1 MHRFSHLH
9 CHTQYSLLDGAARI
23 QTLLE
28 RAAEYEIEAVAITD
42 HGNLFGVPEFY
53 RTAEKIGIQP
63 IIGCE
68 FYLTPTSRHDRN
80 ERTRYHQVLLAKNE
94 TGYRNLIKLSSLS
107 YLEGYYYKPRIDH
120 ELLTQ
125 YHEGL
130 IATTCCLQGE
140 IPQTILHKGE
150 EAARKLFEWYL
161 ELFGEDYYIEIQ
173 DHGLPEQKKINA
185 ILLRWA
191 REYGVRVIATNDVH
205 YVDRTDF
212 EPHDVLLCLQTGK
225 DMSDPSRLRFDNDQ
239 FYLKSPAEMRQALLS
254 DIEPRLVDEMMANTG
269 EVADKCRFQLPTG
282 KLLMPH
288 YPIPPEYNGD
298 MDAYLRDLVFEG
310 ARRRYGDPLPH
321 EVAERLEHELAII
334 KKMGFAGYFL
344 IVQDF
349 TTAARRLGVRVGPG
363 RGSAAG
369 SAVAYCLGITN
380 IDPLKYDLL
389 FERFLNP
396 ERVSMPDIDIDF
408 DDRGRGK
415 VIDYVV
421 QKYGRENVC
430 QIITFGT
437 MGAKMA
443 IRDVARVLGIP
454 LAEADR
460 IAKLIPD
467 GPKVTLAQAYE
478 EVPELR
484 ALKESNDP
492 QIRKLLHYAEV
503 LEGSVRHTG
512 VHAAGV
518 IIAPGRVSD
527 YVPVAVAKGK
537 DNDTVTTQYD
547 GKWIEEFGLL
557 KMDFLGL
564 KTLTILNDALQL
576 IKENHGIEIDLDQI
590 PLDDPKTF
598 ELFQRGE
605 TVAIFQFESE
615 GMREWLRKLK
625 PTSIDD
631 LIAMNALYRPGPMDL
646 IPNYIARKHGLE
658 PVEYPHPLLE
668 PVLKNTYGIP
678 IYQEQVMQMA
688 QVMAG
693 YTLGQAD
700 LLRRCVAEGT
710 LIVDARTGRRVPV
723 EEVQPGMEVWSLGPD
738 LRLHR
743 VPVQARFDNGIQT
756 VYKVRTRTGR
766 TIELTA
772 EHPLLTLQGWK
783 HLCDLKVGDAI
794 AVPISLATEG
804 DLSPEPARVKLLAYL
819 LGDGNTVHRTPRGDA
834 PTARFFTSSP
844 ALRNDFLNAVQTLG
858 GQVRIYKHPITGV
871 ETIYCT
877 APKGQANPVLTLI
890 REVGLIGRAHE
901 KRVPEE
907 VFRYTQAAL
916 RLFLGRLWSTDG
928 SIEKKRLSY
937 CSTSMEL
944 IEDIAH
950 LLLRLGINTIRRQRT
965 TTHRPAFELV
975 ITDQRDIVLFAR
987 QIGPY
992 LVGDKKKRLKALVR
1006 QALQRVRNQSIYL
1019 IPAEVGHLVRAAKVK
1034 SGLSWTHAGARVGVP
1049 GTSLS
1054 AGLNLK
1060 TPRRALSRHRTALL
1074 GRAFADET
1082 LLALSE
1088 GEVLWDPIVEIT
1100 PVGRKR
1106 VYDLAVPPFANFV
1119 AQDIVVHNSM
1129 GKKKVEEMKKHR
1141 EIFVAGAAERGV
1153 DAETANAVFDM
1164 MEKFAG
1170 YGFNKSHSAAY
1181 SIVAYQTAYLKANYP
1196 AEFMAAAMTSE
1207 MGDTKKLAVVL
1218 DEARRMGLE
1227 LLPPSI
1233 NRSQAHFTV
1242 EDGRIRFGL
1251 GAIKGVGL
1259 GAIEA
1264 ILKAREK
1271 HGPFRTIFDL
1281 IRHLDLRVVNKKV
1294 LESLARAG
1302 ALDELEGHRAQL
1314 VEAIDLAVQ
1323 YAQKV
1328 QADRMAG
1335 QASLFGES
1343 GTRTALPPP
1352 NLPVVQPWSRARC
1365 LKEERELI
1373 GFYVTGH
1380 PLEAYRA
1387 EVNAFATTTLA
1398 ELSRTLEEADM
1409 PRNGSTNGH
1418 TNGTTNGHAYRPAR
1432 PRHRICGI
1440 ITEVQRRIGRNGRP
1454 LAFASIEDFTGQG
1467 ELVIFS
1473 SVLERVMPYLE
1484 VDAVVLVEGQVEVR
1498 GGSVKVLVDE
1508 LWPMWKVRDELVEAL
1523 VVQLD
1528 LEQVRPEQLDRFHA
1542 LCREHAGRCKLYFD
1556 LLSPD
1561 FPGGRQRLLSRR
1573 CLVELNDT
1581 LMQQTLRL
1589 FGAEAIRLE
1598 SRRLSA
1604 PVRS

>member
-23 QTLLE
+23 HTLLE
-28 RAAEYEIEAVAITD
+28 RAAECGIEAVAITD

-53 RTAEKIGIQP
+53 RTAEKLGVRP

-68 FYLTPTSRHDRN
+68 FYLTPTSRHDRS

-94 TGYRNLIKLSSLS
+94 VGYHNLIQLSSLS

-120 ELLTQ
+120 ELLKQ

-150 EAARKLFEWYL
+150 EAARKIFEWYL
-161 ELFGEDYYIEIQ
+161 ELFGDDYYIEIQ
-173 DHGLPEQKKINA
+173 DHGLPDQKKVNA
-185 ILLRWA
+185 TLLRWA
-191 REYGVRVIATNDVH
+191 RAYGVPVIATNDVH
-205 YVDRTDF
+205 YVDRSDA

-225 DMSDPSRLRFDNDQ
+225 DMSDPNRMRFDNDQ
-239 FYLKSPAEMRQALLS
+239 FYLKSPAEMRQALLA
-254 DIEPRLVDEMMANTG
+254 DIEPRLVDEMMAITG

-298 MDAYLRDLVFEG
+298 MDAYLRDLVFES
-310 ARRRYGDPLPH
+310 ARRRYGDLLPH
-321 EVAERLEHELAII
+321 EVVERLEYELAII
-334 KKMGFAGYFL
+334 QKMGFAGYFL

-349 TTAARRLGVRVGPG
+349 TTAARKLGVRVGPG

-408 DDRGRGK
+408 DDRGRSK

-443 IRDVARVLGIP
+443 IRDVARVLSIP

-460 IAKLIPD
+460 IAKLIPE
-467 GPKVTLAQAYE
+467 GPKVTLAAAYE

-484 ALKESNDP
+484 ALKAHNDP
-492 QIRKLLHYAEV
+492 QIRKLLHFAEV

-518 IIAPGRVSD
+518 IIAPGRVSN

-537 DNDTVTTQYD
+537 DTDTVTTQYD

-576 IKENHGIEIDLDQI
+576 IQENHGVAIDLDQI
-590 PLDDPKTF
+590 PLNDPKTF

-605 TVAIFQFESE
+605 TIAIFQFESE

-678 IYQEQVMQMA
+678 VYQEQVMEMA
-688 QVMAG
+688 RVIAG

-700 LLRRCVAEGT
+700 LLRRA
-710 LIVDARTGRRVPV
+710 
-723 EEVQPGMEVWSLGPD
+723 
-738 LRLHR
+738 
-743 VPVQARFDNGIQT
+743 
-756 VYKVRTRTGR
+756 
-766 TIELTA
+766 
-772 EHPLLTLQGWK
+772 
-783 HLCDLKVGDAI
+783 
-794 AVPISLATEG
+794 
-804 DLSPEPARVKLLAYL
+804 
-819 LGDGNTVHRTPRGDA
+819 
-834 PTARFFTSSP
+834 
-844 ALRNDFLNAVQTLG
+844 
-858 GQVRIYKHPITGV
+858 
-871 ETIYCT
+871 
-877 APKGQANPVLTLI
+877 
-890 REVGLIGRAHE
+890 
-901 KRVPEE
+901 
-907 VFRYTQAAL
+907 
-916 RLFLGRLWSTDG
+916 
-928 SIEKKRLSY
+928 
-937 CSTSMEL
+937 
-944 IEDIAH
+944 
-950 LLLRLGINTIRRQRT
+950 
-965 TTHRPAFELV
+965 
-975 ITDQRDIVLFAR
+975 
-987 QIGPY
+987 
-992 LVGDKKKRLKALVR
+992 
-1006 QALQRVRNQSIYL
+1006 
-1019 IPAEVGHLVRAAKVK
+1019 
-1034 SGLSWTHAGARVGVP
+1034 
-1049 GTSLS
+1049 
-1054 AGLNLK
+1054 
-1060 TPRRALSRHRTALL
+1060 
-1074 GRAFADET
+1074 
-1082 LLALSE
+1082 
-1088 GEVLWDPIVEIT
+1088 
-1100 PVGRKR
+1100 
-1106 VYDLAVPPFANFV
+1106 
-1119 AQDIVVHNSM
+1119 M
-1129 GKKKVEEMKKHR
+1129 GKKKPEEMKRQR
-1141 EIFVAGAAERGV
+1141 EIFREGAARLHGLSPEKA
-1153 DAETANAVFDM
+1153 DEIFDM

-1181 SIVAYQTAYLKANYP
+1181 SIIAYQTAYLKANYP

-1259 GAIEA
+1259 SAIEA
-1264 ILKAREK
+1264 ILKAREQ

-1281 IRHLDLRVVNKKV
+1281 VRHLDLRIVNKKV

-1314 VEAIDLAVQ
+1314 VEAIDIAVQ
-1323 YAQKV
+1323 YAQKI
-1328 QADRMAG
+1328 QADHMAG
-1335 QASLFGES
+1335 QASLFS
-1343 GTRTALPPP
+1343 ASSSRTALPPP

-1398 ELSRTLEEADM
+1398 ALSHALEETALD
-1409 PRNGSTNGH
+1409 PLNNTAKGYANGPTNGSAT
-1418 TNGTTNGHAYRPAR
+1418 RSAR
-1432 PRHRICGI
+1432 PRHRLCGI
-1440 ITEVQRRIGRNGRP
+1440 ITEVQRRMGRNGRP
-1454 LAFASIEDFTGQG
+1454 LVFASIEDFTGQG

-1473 SVLERVMPYLE
+1473 TVLEHVIPYLE

-1498 GGSVKVLVDE
+1498 GTSVKMLVDA

-1528 LEQVRPEQLDRFHA
+1528 LEQVQPEHIDRFYA
-1542 LCREHAGRCKLYFD
+1542 LCREHKGRCKLYFD
-1556 LLSPD
+1556 LLSPN

-1573 CLVELNDT
+1573 CLVELNDM
-1581 LMQQTLRL
+1581 LMQQTLKL
-1589 FGAEAIRLE
+1589 FGAEAVRLE
-1598 SRRLSA
+1598 SRRLA
-1604 PVRS
+1604 AM